1 MSVDTK
7 AKFLG
12 KLDAEALLSFVK
24 ENIDP
29 NAESTIETEE
39 REIYSK
45 FHDGII
51 FFGEKEGVEKL
62 TSGFIHFAHNGEIRS
77 LHYYHHD
84 TVWLDKNSFER
95 NIKQG
100 TPELNNE
107 VTELSLGFNET
118 AVEIMEKIAEFF
130 EGYIKEKSCSYDG
143 FHKVEKVKG

>member
-118 AVEIMEKIAEFF
+118 AVEVMKKIAEFF
-130 EGYIKEKSCSYDG
+130 GGYVQENDCSDKWFY
-143 FHKVEKVKG
+143 KVEKVK

>member
-7 AKFLG
+7 AKFVG
-12 KLDAEALLSFVK
+12 KLDAEALLGFIK

-62 TSGFIHFAHNGEIRS
+62 TSGFIHFAYNDEIRS
-77 LHYYHHD
+77 LHYFHHD
-84 TVWLDKNSFER
+84 TVWLDKKGFER
-95 NIKQG
+95 NIKNG

-107 VTELSLGFNET
+107 VTELSLGFNAT
-118 AVEIMEKIAEFF
+118 AVEVMKKIAEFF
-130 EGYIKEKSCSYDG
+130 GGYIQENDYSDKWFY
-143 FHKVEKVKG
+143 KVEKAK

>member
-12 KLDAEALLSFVK
+12 KLDVDALLGFIK

-39 REIYSK
+39 RKIYSK

-51 FFGEKEGVEKL
+51 FFGEKDGVEKL
-62 TSGFIHFAHNGEIRS
+62 TSGFIHFAYNGEVRS

-84 TVWLDKNSFER
+84 TLWLDKNSFER

-118 AVEIMEKIAEFF
+118 AVEVMKKIAEFF
-130 EGYIKEKSCSYDG
+130 GGYIQENDCSG
-143 FHKVEKVKG
+143 EWFHKVEKG